1 MGPAPREPGGIT
13 ERVLVGWTRWS
24 MTHPVLC
31 LAIVLAVTG
40 AALVP
45 VFRIRLNPDLGAL
58 LPEGSASTSKLQR
71 ATSRVGGTDLFAV
84 TAEGLNPDLN
94 LRAVDQLASRVATW
108 DECAWVAVERKFDR
122 LEKKA
127 LLFIPAANL
136 AEIRGAIQEQ
146 IEYETCARTPLCVN
160 LEEKAPPDLKGLF
173 RKAVDASVLS
183 EMGGEDVIETILG
196 EGEVKAGERFM
207 SRDGKVAAMLARLAE
222 PATNIDFARMIRK
235 RIERIIANMPQELRD
250 KVTVKVRG
258 AYDATREYDIT
269 ARESTIVSFFS
280 MGLMFFIVLL
290 FFSQK
295 RALAI
300 VLVPLVIGAVLSLAF
315 ASIVYQSLNSITAF
329 IVAILLGM
337 GIDYSVHIQRS
348 FTEEALKH
356 DDEAYAMAMGMRSIA
371 RPVLVAAATT
381 VGALLTLRFA
391 HFRGFKEYGTIAAFG
406 IVACLLTAVVVI
418 PPLNALFSRV
428 RKVRPPRFTIEDGDG
443 AQAGGGGAPG
453 RPLMRA
459 AVAAAL
465 MVVAAAT
472 IAVAPYA
479 LNVKFETDFKKFR
492 APGVGELEEL
502 EKAIGT
508 GRANPMIILGG
519 SEAQMR
525 RLHPQLAAKLKAQ
538 AEGKKEKLVSG
549 FLTIASVMP
558 AAAEQRQRLEEI
570 AQLEALLQTKVLGHV
585 KGENKKKIDK
595 LRDLA
600 SVKTPVGVD
609 DLPFWARNLLR
620 EKNGSVGRIGYVYP
634 AIDRW
639 SAKEVQW
646 LRAEY
651 DTLDDGGRK
660 VEVASSSF
668 VFLDIISVVESDAR
682 SVGIIASLIIF
693 VILLL
698 DLRSVFGA
706 AVCFFTLMGAVL
718 WTLAIMRLTGIN
730 IGVYNLLVLPTLMGT
745 GIDASVY
752 LWHRWKQ
759 LGSNRIRY
767 LMGSTGMAT
776 VVALLTTAAGFSG
789 LMMSIHPGLRSIA
802 YFALPGFGLVI
813 VFSFIFMPAVFYLAR
828 KT

>member
-1 MGPAPREPGGIT
+1 MCPAPREPGGIT
-13 ERVLVGWTRWS
+13 DRVLIGWARWS
-24 MTHPVLC
+24 MTYPVLC
-31 LAIVLAVTG
+31 LAIVLAVTA

-45 VFRIRLNPDLGAL
+45 VLRIKLNPDLGAL

-122 LEKKA
+122 LEEKA

-136 AEIRGAIQEQ
+136 VEIRGAIQEQ
-146 IEYETCARTPLCVN
+146 IEYETCARSPLCVN

-173 RKAVDASVLS
+173 RKAVEASVLS
-183 EMGGEDVIETILG
+183 EMGGEDIIESILG
-196 EGEVKAGERFM
+196 EGEAKAGGRFM
-207 SRDGKVAAMLARLAE
+207 SKDGKVAAMLARLAE

-235 RIERIIANMPQELRD
+235 RIERIIENMPRALRD

-269 ARESTIVSFFS
+269 ARESTVVSFFS
-280 MGLMFFIVLL
+280 LGLMFFIVLL

-315 ASIVYQSLNSITAF
+315 ASVVYRSLNSITAF

-337 GIDYSVHIQRS
+337 GIDYSVHIQRC
-348 FTEEALKH
+348 FTEEALKR
-356 DDEAYAMAMGMRSIA
+356 DDEAYAMALGLRGIV
-371 RPVLVAAATT
+371 RPVFVAALTT
-381 VGALLTLRFA
+381 IAALLTLRFA

-406 IVACLLTAVVVI
+406 IAACLLTAVAVI

-428 RKVRPPRFTIEDGDG
+428 RKVRPPRFMIEDDDG
-443 AQAGGGGAPG
+443 AQAGKDAAPA
-453 RPLMRA
+453 RPVTRA

-465 MVVAAAT
+465 MAVIAAT

-479 LNVKFETDFKKFR
+479 LNVSFETDFKKFR
-492 APGVGELEEL
+492 APGVGELEDL
-502 EKAIGT
+502 ERAIGT

-525 RLHPQLAAKLKAQ
+525 RLHLQLAAKLKAQ
-538 AEGKKEKLVSG
+538 EDGRMEKLVSG

-558 AAAEQRQRLEEI
+558 AAAEQRQRLDEI
-570 AQLEALLQTKVLGHV
+570 ARLETLLQTKVLRHV
-585 KGENKKKIDK
+585 QGENKEKIDK

-620 EKNGSVGRIGYVYP
+620 EKDGSIGRIGYIYP

-639 SAKEVQW
+639 SAKEVRW
-646 LRAEY
+646 LRDAY
-651 DTLDDGGRK
+651 DTLNDGGKK
-660 VEVASSSF
+660 VDVASSSF
-668 VFLDIISVVESDAR
+668 VFLDIISVVERDAR
-682 SVGIIASLIIF
+682 GVGIIASLVIF
-693 VILLL
+693 LILLL
-698 DLRSVFGA
+698 DLRSVLGA
-706 AVCFFTLMGAVL
+706 AVCFSTLGGAVL
-718 WTLAIMRLTGIN
+718 WTLAVMRLTGIN

-752 LWHRWKQ
+752 LWHRWRQ
-759 LGSNRIRY
+759 VGRNRIRY

-802 YFALPGFGLVI
+802 YFALPGFGFVI
-813 VFSFIFMPAVFYLAR
+813 LFSFIFMPAVFFLAR
-828 KT
+828 KM